1 MNVYF
6 IHFFFLTRSNLYV
19 VHKLSYIGG
28 VIIYELNMML
38 YFLEFQITVF
48 KMPFKSKKQEKIF
61 NNVNQFKK
69 PQTKMET
76 DQPSYDE
83 ADYNPFDGVDS
94 INDVL
99 DSSLINDEFLVEM
112 IDIILT
118 DCSLRNIS
126 VYTYSLLKKIGIS
139 YLEIRKCFLNIGL
152 QKEQTC
158 RQNIMKFHKHGFDL
172 NSGGLFYLIKIV

>member
-1 MNVYF
+1 
-6 IHFFFLTRSNLYV
+6 
-19 VHKLSYIGG
+19 
-28 VIIYELNMML
+28 
-38 YFLEFQITVF
+38 
-48 KMPFKSKKQEKIF
+48 
-61 NNVNQFKK
+61 
-69 PQTKMET
+69 MET
-76 DQPSYDE
+76 DQSSYNE
-83 ADYNPFDGVDS
+83 ADYNPFDDVDS

-126 VYTYSLLKKIGIS
+126 VYTYSLLKKFGIS
-139 YLEIRKCFLNIGL
+139 SLEIRKCFLNIGL

-158 RQNIMKFHKHGFDL
+158 RQNIMKFHKLGFDL